1 MESTEK
7 TIKTQPTTTAQY
19 KRTSKF
25 PSDETKQKISA
36 KLKGRSKSDVTKQ
49 RISQGLRQY
58 WNNPNN
64 FSDGDRIE
72 SGDIV

>member
-1 MESTEK
+1 MESTVK
-7 TIKTQPTTTAQY
+7 TIKTQPTTTSQY
-19 KRTSKF
+19 KRQSKY
-25 PSDETKQKISA
+25 PSEETKQKISA

>member
-19 KRTSKF
+19 KRQSKY
-25 PSDETKQKISA
+25 PSEETKQKISQ
-36 KLKGRSKSDVTKQ
+36 KLKGRSKSDVTKE
-49 RISQGLRQY
+49 RISQGLKSY
-58 WNNPNN
+58 WGNPNN
-64 FSDGDRIE
+64 FKDSRIE

>member
-1 MESTEK
+1 MESTVK

-19 KRTSKF
+19 KRQSKY
-25 PSDETKQKISA
+25 PSEETKQKISA

-64 FSDGDRIE
+64 FSDCRTE

>member
-1 MESTEK
+1 MES
-7 TIKTQPTTTAQY
+7 TIKTQPTSTAQY
-19 KRTSKF
+19 KRQSKY
-25 PSDETKQKISA
+25 PSEETKQKISA

>member
-1 MESTEK
+1 MESTIK

-19 KRTSKF
+19 KRQSKF
-25 PSDETKQKISA
+25 PSEETKMKISQ